1 MRTRSQVRR
10 FLGVAAVVA
19 LSMTLLAA
27 RRPEQPLNC
36 GSGDVPGGGGAESIR
51 G

>member
-1 MRTRSQVRR
+1 MWTRFQVRR

-27 RRPEQPLNC
+27 RRPEEPLNC